1 MASITFDTLKFVE
14 TLESAGVERKQASAI
29 ASAVRD
35 SHEAADVATKGD
47 ITLLRK
53 DMTSME
59 LGLRK
64 DMEALENRLI
74 IKLSVV
80 MVGLIAFAGTVQ
92 VVVNKL

>member
-64 DMEALENRLI
+64 DMKALESRLI

-80 MVGLIAFAGTVQ
+80 MVCLIAFAGTVQ
-92 VVVNKL
+92 VVVSKL